1 MPELPEVETIRRGIE
16 PHVVGR
22 TIDKV
27 VVRDRRLRWP
37 IARGFEGK
45 LAGKRIRA
53 VGRRGKYL
61 LLDLDDGR
69 VVLHLGMTG
78 NLALLEPGRALRK
91 HDHFDLELSGNL
103 LLRFND
109 PRRFGA
115 ALWWP
120 ATQPQHALIRH
131 MGPEPLTGAFNAD
144 YLVRL
149 ARRRSAPV
157 KNFLMDGRIVVG
169 VGNIYAVEALYRA
182 GIRPDWWKLP
192 PQGEAAAWGAIGAVI
207 ERFDPLCRGVLV
219 LGMEAA
225 AERLRESFAAAA
237 RCPWVRGF
245 AVGRSIFAPAAEGWF
260 AGRLTDVQAI
270 DDVAARYQEVIGIWV
285 HRGET
290 TQETA

>member
-37 IARGFEGK
+37 IARGFERK
-45 LAGKRIRA
+45 LAGRRIRA
-53 VGRRGKYL
+53 VDRRGKYL
-61 LLDLDDGR
+61 LLDLGAPAGAADGNHDR
-69 VVLHLGMTG
+69 LILHLGMTG
-78 NLALLEPGRALRK
+78 NLALIEPGRALRK

-120 ATQPQHALIRH
+120 ATLAQHALIRH
-131 MGPEPLTGAFNAD
+131 MGPEPLTEAFNAD
-144 YLVRL
+144 YLTRL

-169 VGNIYAVEALYRA
+169 VGNIYAVEALFRA
-182 GIRPDWWKLP
+182 GIRPMRP
-192 PQGEAAAWGAIGAVI
+192 
-207 ERFDPLCRGVLV
+207 
-219 LGMEAA
+219 
-225 AERLRESFAAAA
+225 
-237 RCPWVRGF
+237 
-245 AVGRSIFAPAAEGWF
+245 
-260 AGRLTDVQAI
+260 AGRVTRAEYEKLVEAVRAVLNDAIAAGGTTFRDFRDSNGEPGYFVQKLFVYDRAGQPCRKCRTPI
-270 DDVAARYQEVIGIWV
+270 KRLVIGQ
-285 HRGET
+285 RSSYYCPRC
-290 TQETA
+290 QK